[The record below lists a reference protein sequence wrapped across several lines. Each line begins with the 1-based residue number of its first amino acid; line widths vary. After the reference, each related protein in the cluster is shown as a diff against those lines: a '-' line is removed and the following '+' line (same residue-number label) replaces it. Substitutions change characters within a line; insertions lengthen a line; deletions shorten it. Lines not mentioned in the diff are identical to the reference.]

1 MADVQVTLTLP
12 VLQKGLQPS
21 SGPTVVE
28 KLQLMLNQ
36 RKSFPTLVIDGVF
49 GPKTESSL
57 KLFQPN
63 ENLTV
68 NGATKTSRRSM
79 RVIMR
84 LFGTACPK
92 VRIGSNCAFS

>member
-1 MADVQVTLTLP
+1 MADVQVTLSLP
-12 VLQKGLQPS
+12 VLQKGGEPS
-21 SGPTVVE
+21 SGPTVVK

-57 KLFQPN
+57 RLFQQN

-68 NGATKTSRRSM
+68 NGIVDQQTWTTLLSHWLLWSEP
-79 RVIMR
+79 
-84 LFGTACPK
+84 G
-92 VRIGSNCAFS
+92 